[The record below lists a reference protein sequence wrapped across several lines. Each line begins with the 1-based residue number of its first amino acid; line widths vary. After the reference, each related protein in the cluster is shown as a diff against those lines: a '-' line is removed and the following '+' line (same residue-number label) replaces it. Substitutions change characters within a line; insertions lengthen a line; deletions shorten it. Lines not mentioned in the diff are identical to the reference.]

1 MNTGQ
6 SNLRLQK
13 LVTIVA
19 VLLFIVK
26 IFAWWLTHSVAILT
40 DALESVVNVVAGF
53 ISLYSLYV
61 AAKPRDLDHP
71 YGHGKAEFISAAF
84 EGTMIAIAGGIIIF
98 ESISGLLHPKELHQ
112 LDLGILLI
120 GFSAIINFIIGW
132 ICIKNG
138 KKNNS
143 LALVASGK
151 HLQSDTYSTLGIIV
165 GLILIYFTHFN
176 QLDNFVAI
184 GFAFYIIYTGYIIIR
199 SSLEGIM
206 DKADTELLSKMV
218 DVLNKNRKIN
228 WIDLH
233 NIRIIKFGSVLHL
246 DAHLTL
252 PWYLNVHESNAE
264 IDQLSQFVKDE
275 FGESMELFVHSD
287 GCLEFSCRICHK
299 QDCAVRQHP
308 FKHSIEW
315 TVENTINDKKHGS

>member
-26 IFAWWLTHSVAILT
+26 IFAWCLTHSVAILT

-98 ESISGLLHPKELHQ
+98 ESITGLLHPKELHQ

-184 GFAFYIIYTGYIIIR
+184 GFAFYIIYTGYTIIR

-218 DVLNKNRKIN
+218 DVLNKNRKDN

-252 PWYLNVHESNAE
+252 PWSLNVHESNAE

>member
-218 DVLNKNRKIN
+218 DVLNKNRKDN

>member
-98 ESISGLLHPKELHQ
+98 ESITGLLHPKELHQ
-112 LDLGILLI
+112 LNLGILLI
-120 GFSAIINFIIGW
+120 GLSAIINFIIGW

-218 DVLNKNRKIN
+218 DVLNKNRKDN

-264 IDQLSQFVKDE
+264 IDQLSQFVKNE

>member
-1 MNTGQ
+1 MNAVK

-13 LVTIVA
+13 IVTIVA
-19 VLLFIVK
+19 IFLFLLK
-26 IFAWWLTHSVAILT
+26 IIAWWLTHSVAILT
-40 DALESVVNVVAGF
+40 DAMESVVNVVAGF

-61 AAKPRDLDHP
+61 AAKPRDIDHP

-84 EGTMIAIAGGIIIF
+84 EGSMIAVAGGIIIF
-98 ESISGLLHPKELHQ
+98 ESVSGLTHPKELHQ

-120 GFSAIINFIIGW
+120 AISGIINFIIGW
-132 ICIKNG
+132 FCIKNG

-151 HLQSDTYSTLGIIV
+151 HLQSDTYSTIGIVV

-184 GFAFYIIYTGYIIIR
+184 IFAFYIIYTGYTIIR

-218 DVLNKNRKIN
+218 EVLNKNRKSN

-264 IDQLSQFVKDE
+264 IDQLSKFVKDE

-299 QDCAVRQHP
+299 NDCALRQHP
-308 FKHSIEW
+308 FEHSIEW

>member
-26 IFAWWLTHSVAILT
+26 IIAWWLTHSVAILT

-98 ESISGLLHPKELHQ
+98 ESITGLLHPKELHQ
-112 LDLGILLI
+112 LNLGILLI
-120 GFSAIINFIIGW
+120 GFSAILNFIIGW

-184 GFAFYIIYTGYIIIR
+184 GFAFYIIYTGYTIIR

-218 DVLNKNRKIN
+218 DVLNKNRKDN

-252 PWYLNVHESNAE
+252 PWFLNVHESNAE
-264 IDQLSQFVKDE
+264 IDQLSQFVKYE

-299 QDCAVRQHP
+299 NDCAVRQHP
-308 FKHSIEW
+308 FEHSIEW

>member
-98 ESISGLLHPKELHQ
+98 ESITGLLHPKELHQ

-218 DVLNKNRKIN
+218 DVLNKNRKDN

>member
-26 IFAWWLTHSVAILT
+26 IIAWWLTHSVAILT

-98 ESISGLLHPKELHQ
+98 ESITGLLHPKELHQ
-112 LDLGILLI
+112 LNIGILLI
-120 GFSAIINFIIGW
+120 GFSAILNFIIGW

-184 GFAFYIIYTGYIIIR
+184 GFAFYIIYTGYTIIR

-218 DVLNKNRKIN
+218 DVLNKNRKDN

-252 PWYLNVHESNAE
+252 PWFLNVHESNAE

-308 FKHSIEW
+308 FEHSIEW

>member
-26 IFAWWLTHSVAILT
+26 IVAWWLTHSVAILT

-98 ESISGLLHPKELHQ
+98 ESITGLLHPKELHQ

-184 GFAFYIIYTGYIIIR
+184 GFAFYIIYTGYTIIR

-218 DVLNKNRKIN
+218 DVLNKNRKDN

>member
-112 LDLGILLI
+112 LDLGILII
-120 GFSAIINFIIGW
+120 GFSAILNFIIGW

-184 GFAFYIIYTGYIIIR
+184 GFAFYIIYTGYTIIR

-218 DVLNKNRKIN
+218 DVLNKNRKDN

>member
-120 GFSAIINFIIGW
+120 GFSAILNFIIGW

-184 GFAFYIIYTGYIIIR
+184 GFAFYIIYTGYTIIR

-218 DVLNKNRKIN
+218 DVLNKNRKDN

>member
-13 LVTIVA
+13 LVTIAA
-19 VLLFIVK
+19 VILFIVK
-26 IFAWWLTHSVAILT
+26 IIAWWLTHSFAILT

-61 AAKPRDLDHP
+61 AAKPRDIDHP
-71 YGHGKAEFISAAF
+71 YGHGKAELISAAF
-84 EGTMIAIAGGIIIF
+84 EGTMIAVAGGIIIY
-98 ESISGLLHPKELHQ
+98 ESVSGLMHPKELHQ
-112 LDLGILLI
+112 LDLGIILI
-120 GFSAIINFIIGW
+120 GFSAILNFIIGW

-184 GFAFYIIYTGYIIIR
+184 GFAFYIIYTGYTIIR

-218 DVLNKNRKIN
+218 DVINKNRKDN

-299 QDCAVRQHP
+299 KECTVRLHP
-308 FKHSIEW
+308 FEHLIEW
-315 TVENTINDKKHGS
+315 TVENTINDEKHGS

>member
-6 SNLRLQK
+6 SNLSLQK
-13 LVTIVA
+13 LVTIAA
-19 VLLFIVK
+19 VILFIVK
-26 IFAWWLTHSVAILT
+26 IIAWWLTHSVAILT

-61 AAKPRDLDHP
+61 AAKPRDIDHP

-84 EGTMIAIAGGIIIF
+84 EGTMIAVAGGIIIY
-98 ESISGLLHPKELHQ
+98 ESVSGLMHPKELHQ
-112 LDLGILLI
+112 LDIGIILI
-120 GFSAIINFIIGW
+120 GFSAILNYIIGW

-184 GFAFYIIYTGYIIIR
+184 GFAFYIIYTGYTIIR

-218 DVLNKNRKIN
+218 DVINKNRKDN

-299 QDCAVRQHP
+299 KDCTVRQNP
-308 FKHSIEW
+308 FEHSIEW
-315 TVENTINDKKHGS
+315 TVENTINDEKHGS

>member
-98 ESISGLLHPKELHQ
+98 ESITGLLHPKELHQ

-184 GFAFYIIYTGYIIIR
+184 GFAFYIIYTGYTIIR

-218 DVLNKNRKIN
+218 DVLNKNRKDN

>member
-13 LVTIVA
+13 LVTIAA
-19 VLLFIVK
+19 VILFIVK
-26 IFAWWLTHSVAILT
+26 IIAWWLTHSVAILT

-61 AAKPRDLDHP
+61 AAKPRDIDHP

-84 EGTMIAIAGGIIIF
+84 EGTMIAVAGGIIIY
-98 ESISGLLHPKELHQ
+98 ESVSGLMHPKELHQ
-112 LDLGILLI
+112 LDIGIILI
-120 GFSAIINFIIGW
+120 GFSAILNFIIGW

-184 GFAFYIIYTGYIIIR
+184 GFAFYIIYTGYTIIR

-218 DVLNKNRKIN
+218 DVINKNRKDN

-264 IDQLSQFVKDE
+264 IDQLSQIVKDE

>member
-112 LDLGILLI
+112 LNLGILLI
-120 GFSAIINFIIGW
+120 GLSAIINFIIGW

-218 DVLNKNRKIN
+218 DVLNKNRKDN

-264 IDQLSQFVKDE
+264 IDQLSQFVKNE

>member
-1 MNTGQ
+1 
-6 SNLRLQK
+6 
-13 LVTIVA
+13 
-19 VLLFIVK
+19 
-26 IFAWWLTHSVAILT
+26 
-40 DALESVVNVVAGF
+40 
-53 ISLYSLYV
+53 
-61 AAKPRDLDHP
+61 
-71 YGHGKAEFISAAF
+71 
-84 EGTMIAIAGGIIIF
+84 MIAIAGGIIIF

-112 LDLGILLI
+112 LNLGILLI

-218 DVLNKNRKIN
+218 DVLNKNRKDN

>member
-26 IFAWWLTHSVAILT
+26 IFAWCLTHSVAILT

-98 ESISGLLHPKELHQ
+98 ESITGLLHPKELHQ

-184 GFAFYIIYTGYIIIR
+184 GFAFYIIYTGYTIIR

-218 DVLNKNRKIN
+218 DVLNKNRKDN